1 MPKVSIIVPVYNV
14 EKYISTCLDS
24 IINQTFTD
32 FEILVVDDGSPDK
45 SIEIIKKY
53 QDSRIIILK
62 KDNGGL
68 SDARNYGLERASG
81 EYILFVDSDDWIE
94 ADLLKDCVEI
104 LDNNTELDL
113 IIMGYIKDYEDI
125 YGNIINSINVI
136 PKKYL
141 EIDSHLIDLLGYSVN
156 KLYRSNL
163 LKINN
168 YKFPK
173 GITLVEDAI
182 FNFTIFKKVNF
193 IFFLNKAYYHYR
205 IKPIKTLMTTFRNDP
220 FELILM
226 KTEAL
231 ENLINSWNLPNTQVQ
246 KALSICLTDGLIYCF
261 NNIFVLKNSLSNVQ
275 KREYFNSML
284 NHPVVEKWAK
294 YYPANSVKKKLIKF
308 LIRKKSF
315 SLIKL
320 FFNVRQNIRRYSH
333 LGHQLYQ
340 HLA

>member
-14 EKYISTCLDS
+14 EKYISTCIDS

-45 SIEIIKKY
+45 SIEKIKKY
-53 QDSRIIILK
+53 EDSRIIILR

-81 EYILFVDSDDWIE
+81 KYILFVDSDDWVE

-125 YGNIINSINVI
+125 SGTVIRSINVLPEKNI
-136 PKKYL
+136 FSVREKNL
-141 EIDSHLIDLLGYSVN
+141 NIDSHLIDLMGYSVN
-156 KLYRSNL
+156 KLYRNNL
-163 LKINN
+163 LKRDNL
-168 YKFPK
+168 KFPQ

-182 FNFTIFKKVNF
+182 FNFTVFQKVNF
-193 IFFLNKAYYHYR
+193 IFFLDKAYYHYR

-226 KTEAL
+226 KTKAL
-231 ENLINSWNLPNTQVQ
+231 ESLVSSWNMPNAIMK
-246 KALSICLTDGLIYCF
+246 KALSISLTNGLIYCF
-261 NNIFVLKNSLSNVQ
+261 NNILVFKNSLCNKQ
-275 KREYFNSML
+275 KKEYIDSML
-284 NHPVVEKWAK
+284 NHPLVKEWVK
-294 YYPANSVKKKLIKF
+294 YYPAISVKEKILKF
-308 LIRKKSF
+308 LIQKNSF
-315 SLIKL
+315 SLIK
-320 FFNVRQNIRRYSH
+320 FFFSTRQNIIR
-333 LGHQLYQ
+333 
-340 HLA
+340 